1 MNTQNVTA
9 AKPKTGGA
17 IYRAPIGSKLP
28 TTYAEKLDTAFKNLG
43 YVSEDGVTN
52 GNSPSG
58 DKVRAWGGATVMNY
72 MEDKPDTFKLKL
84 IEAFNPEVLK
94 TIYND
99 KNVTVTTDTGDISV
113 TATAEDMTQYA
124 WVIDMILKGNR
135 AKRIVIPIASITEL
149 EEIVYKDN
157 EPVGYGITLS
167 AEPDTSGAYHHEY
180 IQGNAP
186 AGNAPAGNA

>member
-9 AKPKTGGA
+9 AKPKTAGA
-17 IYRAPIGSKLP
+17 IYRAPLGSKLP
-28 TTYAEKLDTAFKNLG
+28 TTYSDALDAAFKNLG

-72 MEDKPDTFKLKL
+72 MEDKPDTFKMKL
-84 IEAFNPEVLK
+84 IESFNSDVLK
-94 TIYND
+94 TIYNE
-99 KNVTVTTDTGDISV
+99 KNVTVAENGDIDV
-113 TATAEDMTQYA
+113 VATAEEMQQYSF
-124 WVIDMILKGNR
+124 VIDMILKGNR
-135 AKRIVIPIASITEL
+135 AKRIVIPIASITEM

-167 AEPDTSGAYHHEY
+167 AEPDTSGAYHREY
-180 IQGNAP
+180 IQGAAP
-186 AGNAPAGNA
+186 KTT

>member
-9 AKPKTGGA
+9 AKPKAAGA
-17 IYRAPIGSKLP
+17 IYRAPLGAKLP
-28 TTYAEKLDTAFKNLG
+28 TTYSDALDAAFKNLG

-72 MEDKPDTFKLKL
+72 MEDKPDTFKMKL
-84 IEAFNPEVLK
+84 IESFNSDVLK
-94 TIYND
+94 TIYNE
-99 KNVTVTTDTGDISV
+99 KNVTVAENGDINV
-113 TATAEDMTQYA
+113 VATAEEMQQYSF
-124 WVIDMILKGNR
+124 VIDMILKGNR
-135 AKRIVIPIASITEL
+135 AKRIVIPIASITEM

-167 AEPDTSGAYHHEY
+167 AEPDTSGAYHREY
-180 IQGNAP
+180 IQGTAP
-186 AGNAPAGNA
+186 KTTKEESA

>member
-17 IYRAPIGSKLP
+17 IYRAPLNTKLP
-28 TTYAEKLDTAFKNLG
+28 VSYSETLDPAFKNLG

-58 DKVRAWGGATVMNY
+58 DKVKAWGGATVMNY
-72 MEDKPDTFKLKL
+72 SDDRPDTFKMKL

-99 KNVTVTTDTGDISV
+99 KNVTVASNSGDISV
-113 TATAEDMTQYA
+113 TVTSEDMAQYC

-157 EPVGYGITLS
+157 EPVAYGITLS
-167 AEPDTSGAYHHEY
+167 AEPDSSGAYHHEY
-180 IQGNAP
+180 IQGTTP
-186 AGNAPAGNA
+186 TT

>member
-1 MNTQNVTA
+1 MNTANVTA

-17 IYRAPIGSKLP
+17 IHRAPVGTKLP
-28 TTYAEKLDTAFKNLG
+28 TTYSETLDPAFKNLG

-58 DKVRAWGGATVMNY
+58 DKFRAWGGNTVLNY
-72 MEDKPDTFKLKL
+72 MEDKPDTFKMKL

-94 TIYND
+94 TIYKD
-99 KNVTVTTDTGDISV
+99 KNVKVGENGDISV
-113 TATAEDMTQYA
+113 TATAEDMDQFA
-124 WVIDMILKGNR
+124 WVIDMILKNGR
-135 AKRIVIPIASITEL
+135 AKRIVIPTASITEM

-167 AEPDTSGAYHHEY
+167 AEPDASGAYHHEY
-180 IQGNAP
+180 IQGTAP
-186 AGNAPAGNA
+186 TA

>member
-9 AKPKTGGA
+9 AKPKAAGA
-17 IYRAPIGSKLP
+17 IHRAPVGTKLP
-28 TTYAEKLDTAFKNLG
+28 TTYSETLDPAFKNLG

-58 DKVRAWGGATVMNY
+58 DKVRAWGGTTVMNY
-72 MEDKPDTFKLKL
+72 MEDKPDTFKMKL
-84 IEAFNPEVLK
+84 IEAFNSEVLK

-99 KNVTVTTDTGDISV
+99 KNVTVEESGDIHVQS
-113 TATAEDMTQYA
+113 TAEDMTQYA

-135 AKRIVIPIASITEL
+135 AKRIVIPIASITEM

-167 AEPDTSGAYHHEY
+167 AEPDASGVYHHEY
-180 IQGNAP
+180 IQV
-186 AGNAPAGNA
+186 AGPKTT

>member
-28 TTYAEKLDTAFKNLG
+28 TTYAETLDTAFKNLG

-58 DKVRAWGGATVMNY
+58 DKVKAWGGTTVMNY
-72 MEDKPDTFKLKL
+72 SEDKPDTFKLKL
-84 IEAFNPEVLK
+84 IEAFNPDVLK

-99 KNVTVTTDTGDISV
+99 KNVTVASGTGDISV
-113 TATAEDMTQYA
+113 TATAEDMAQYA

-135 AKRIVIPIASITEL
+135 AKRIVIPIASITEM

-180 IQGNAP
+180 IQGTVSA
-186 AGNAPAGNA
+186 